1 MIKEVDVLIYNDR
14 KGITIGVKD
23 IYNDT
28 VVPVKLRDLIATSF
42 ASAIACEI
50 CKIYNITDNDDK
62 IYHNMY
68 DFGRHILA
76 MPDEYR
82 SMITIT
88 LKINVAEVEG
98 EEDFGYRLKNR
109 REALGMKRE
118 FVASKMDVSTSTITK
133 WESGERN
140 VPMNRLVELCNI
152 LEVSPNELLGWE
164 R

>member
-1 MIKEVDVLIYNDR
+1 MVKEVDILIYNSR
-14 KGITIGVKD
+14 EGITIGVKD

-28 VVPVKLRDLIATSF
+28 VVPVLLRELIATSF

-50 CKIYNITDNDDK
+50 CKIYNITDDDDK
-62 IYHNMY
+62 IYNNMY

-98 EEDFGYRLKNR
+98 EEDIGYRLKNR

-118 FVASKMDVSTSTITK
+118 FVASKMDVSTSLVTK
-133 WESGERN
+133 WESGERKF
-140 VPMNRLVELCNI
+140 PIDRLVELCNI
-152 LEVSPNELLGWE
+152 LKTSPNELLGWE
-164 R
+164 K

>member
-1 MIKEVDVLIYNDR
+1 MVKEVDVLIYNSKD
-14 KGITIGVKD
+14 GITIGVKD

-28 VVPVKLRDLIATSF
+28 VVPVELRDLTATSF

-50 CKIYNITDNDDK
+50 CKIYNITDDGDK
-62 IYHNMY
+62 VYNNMY

-88 LKINVAEVEG
+88 LNIDVADFK
-98 EEDFGYRLKNR
+98 EDFGYRLKNR
-109 REALGMKRE
+109 RESLGMKRE
-118 FVASKMDVSTSTITK
+118 YIASEMNVSTSTITK

>member
-1 MIKEVDVLIYNDR
+1 MVKEIDVLIYNDK

-28 VVPVKLRDLIATSF
+28 VVPVLLRELIATSF
-42 ASAIACEI
+42 ASAITCEI
-50 CKIYNITDNDDK
+50 CNMYNISDDDDK
-62 IYHNMY
+62 IYNNMY
-68 DFGRHILA
+68 EFGRNILA

-88 LKINVAEVEG
+88 LKLDVAEFEEG
-98 EEDFGYRLKNR
+98 IGYRLKNR

-118 FVASKMDVSTSTITK
+118 FVASKMDVSTSIVTK
-133 WESGERN
+133 WESGERKF
-140 VPMNRLVELCNI
+140 PISRLVELCNI
-152 LEVSPNELLGWE
+152 LKTSPNELLGWE